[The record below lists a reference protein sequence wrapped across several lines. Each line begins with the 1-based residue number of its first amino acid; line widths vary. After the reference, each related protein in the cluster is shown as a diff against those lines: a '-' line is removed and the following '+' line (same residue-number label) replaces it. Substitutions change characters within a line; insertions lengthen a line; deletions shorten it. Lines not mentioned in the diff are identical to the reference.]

1 MCLIDINESPAA
13 SRIFEAEIWSADGTK
28 RQIKFKSEPV
38 VTIKHIRQICK
49 LKRPTKTTTEGN
61 PKQKKDDEFTISP
74 DERTLL
80 QLEFKN
86 YPEYIKRGDN
96 IIIFEGC
103 FKAFGVITDIIK

>member
-1 MCLIDINESPAA
+1 MCLIDLNESPVA
-13 SRIFEAEIWSADGTK
+13 SKVFEAEIWSTDNSK
-28 RQIKFKSEPV
+28 KVIKFKSEPV

-49 LKRPTKTTTEGN
+49 LKRPVSKFETKQ
-61 PKQKKDDEFTISP
+61 KKKDDEFTISS
-74 DERTLL
+74 DEKIIL
-80 QLEFKN
+80 QFEFKN